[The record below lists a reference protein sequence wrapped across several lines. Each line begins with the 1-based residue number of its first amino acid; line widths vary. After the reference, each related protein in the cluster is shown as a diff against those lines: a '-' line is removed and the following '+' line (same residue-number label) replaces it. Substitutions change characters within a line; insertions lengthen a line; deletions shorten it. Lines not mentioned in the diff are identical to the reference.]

1 MRRWNSVIEERTI
14 NDIGGNGEVEMNRE
28 SGEGLVNPGVEV
40 GADKGVEVV
49 LLTLEGDVA
58 LR

>member
-1 MRRWNSVIEERTI
+1 MRRWNSVIEERTV